1 MKSLEIKKLSPV
13 SVLKTFMYLML
24 LPSAIFIVVGVIMFL
39 VGIFTKNTEL
49 AIIAAVIAILYP
61 VILIGV
67 YGGLAALQA
76 LIYNLC
82 ARKFGGLKLFVD
94 ENTEENII
102 S

>member
-1 MKSLEIKKLSPV
+1 MRRLEIKNLIPG
-13 SVLKTFMYLML
+13 SVFKTFIYLML
-24 LPSAIFIVVGVIMFL
+24 LPSAILILVGLIMLL
-39 VGIFTKNTEL
+39 VGIFTKNIEI
-49 AIIAAVIAILYP
+49 AIIAVVIAIIYP
-61 VILIGV
+61 VILIGI

-82 ARKFGGLKLFVD
+82 AKKFGGLKMLVE